1 MAEPSTPSSRTS
13 KRFATIIPVT
23 GYDKIEYVEVTMK
36 ASPRQSELNKYP
48 TDRTFGYTPSK
59 KAYCNNGSEDEL
71 YLAAPQKKLSKR
83 QFAAKMF
90 LYETDSESDDADNI
104 DSESEEKKEE

>member
-36 ASPRQSELNKYP
+36 GSPRQSELNKYP

-83 QFAAKMF
+83 QFAARCFYMKQIVKVMMQI
-90 LYETDSESDDADNI
+90 I